1 MNTVLIR
8 FADVLLWKA
17 EALIELD
24 RLDEAMQII
33 NRLRG
38 RAMNS
43 TSMLNNASI
52 YNVGLYTEFTS
63 KDQARRALRMERRL
77 ELGLE
82 GHRFFDLVRWGV
94 AKQTLDAYL
103 EVERTRKPYLQEA
116 LFTAGRDEY
125 LPIPQQQINLSGGLY
140 KQLPGY

>member
-1 MNTVLIR
+1 MAR
-8 FADVLLWKA
+8 GG
-17 EALIELD
+17 
-24 RLDEAMQII
+24 I
-33 NRLRG
+33 NK
-38 RAMNS
+38 
-43 TSMLNNASI
+43 
-52 YNVGLYTEFTS
+52 VVVQ
-63 KDQARRALRMERRL
+63 QARQALRMERRL

-94 AKQTLDAYL
+94 AKQTLDTYL